1 MTKADR
7 LQLLRAKVA
16 ESSQSKVAKAL
27 GYKPATISL
36 VLSGNYPGS
45 PDTVLERVAE
55 VYGSE
60 TVPCP
65 LHGELSLGTC
75 AEHRRRLRP
84 GGNHERVQQYRACKA
99 CERGKL

>member
-1 MTKADR
+1 MTESDR
-7 LQLLRAKVA
+7 MQLLRAKVA

-36 VLSGNYPGS
+36 ILSDNYPGS
-45 PDTVLERVAE
+45 PVTVLQKVAE

-65 LHGELSLGTC
+65 LHGELSLGAC
-75 AEHRRRLRP
+75 ADHRRRARP

-99 CERGKL
+99 CERGQS